1 MQLFVRTDK
10 LALKNNCNL
19 IYITNNVSVNIEDC
33 YAQNILQFRKSTTY
47 VFTIAFFNIELVSR
61 APIFSLVK
69 FKMHMVFT

>member
-1 MQLFVRTDK
+1 MQLFVRTEK

-19 IYITNNVSVNIEDC
+19 IYITNKARVNIEEC
-33 YAQNILQFRKSTTY
+33 GAQNIFQFRKSITH

-69 FKMHMVFT
+69 LKMHMVFT